1 MKNPSS
7 PAGGRA
13 FLITS
18 FVFLILGT
26 LMLAGRPQFLMAPV
40 LTGHGV
46 AWLELLLLGFAFPAA
61 FGAAYLAIPR
71 AFGLPLYS
79 SQFVFLHLGFHIAGT
94 ILVVASPFLT
104 GIPQVQ
110 MGPTFIAVGALT
122 FAINIGCSLRG
133 LRVPDAGAAFL
144 VTAMLWLV
152 VASFLGA
159 PFAANPPAAVFQG
172 QGWSAG
178 WLVLAFGG
186 VVLNVVFGLGLKVTP
201 TVLRLKEI
209 HPAPAWYAFVISNFG
224 LAWLFAA
231 VAIGTLE
238 FVEFCAA
245 FFLLGT
251 LIYAGKFLL
260 LVQQRPDRHLPW
272 DVRILLTTIL
282 TAPLALA
289 FAATGVWLRIQN
301 AAAEAP
307 ATAAPAAVEP
317 PAGPLP
323 LEILPVDT
331 AAVLTAL
338 LAVAIPG
345 LVALAF
351 QLVRIERDE
360 LGAAPDTTLQGR
372 LSNQILLAA
381 YFNYATG
388 VLMVIPAAWVGIERI
403 LTLGALFLFVGAAG
417 FAGTFFFASGRARK
431 LIPEESP
438 VAKIA

>member
-1 MKNPSS
+1 MNNSS
-7 PAGGRA
+7 SSAGGRA

-18 FVFLILGT
+18 FLFLILGT
-26 LMLAGRPQFLMAPV
+26 LMLAGRPQFLMAPS

-61 FGAAYLAIPR
+61 FGLAYLAIPR

-79 SQFVFLHLGFHIAGT
+79 TQFVFLHLGFHLAGM
-94 ILVVASPFLT
+94 ILVVASPLLT
-104 GIPQVQ
+104 GIPQIQ
-110 MGPTFIAVGALT
+110 MGPTFLAVGALT

-152 VASFLGA
+152 IASFLGA
-159 PFAANPPAAVFQG
+159 PFAATAPATVFQG
-172 QGWSAG
+172 QGWSGG
-178 WLVLAFGG
+178 WLVLALGG
-186 VVLNVVFGLGLKVTP
+186 VILNTIFGLGLRVTP
-201 TVLRLKEI
+201 VVLRLKEI

-231 VAIGTLE
+231 LALGPMS
-238 FVEFCAA
+238 FAEFCAA

-251 LIYAGKFLL
+251 LIYLGKFLL
-260 LVQQRPDRHLPW
+260 LVQQRPDRSLPW
-272 DVRILLTTIL
+272 DVRILLTTTI
-282 TAPLALA
+282 TAPLAIALA
-289 FAATGVWLRIQN
+289 GVAAWQRVPVASQTPAAATP
-301 AAAEAP
+301 AP
-307 ATAAPAAVEP
+307 ET

-338 LAVAIPG
+338 LAVAVPG

-351 QLVRIERDE
+351 QLVRIERAQ
-360 LGAAPDTTLQGR
+360 LGGDAESTFQGR
-372 LSNQILLAA
+372 LTNQILLAA

-403 LTLGALFLFVGAAG
+403 LTLGSLFLFVGAAG
-417 FAGTFFFASGRARK
+417 FAGTFLFATSKSKVAA
-431 LIPEESP
+431 INEEAAVP
-438 VAKIA
+438 KAG